1 MKTCIVV
8 DDVYAFIDGSMACQN
23 GSRSVLESI
32 RYINSQ
38 KDLDQVVYVQEYH
51 PKNHCSF
58 LDQGGIWPPHGIGGT
73 RESEIAQEFYLQI
86 QQEKFRPGEENIF
99 RKGENPLVE
108 EYSGYLAKNTNG
120 CLLKDRIGKET
131 VVCGIA
137 TEYCVKQTVLDLLDG
152 GFQVSVL
159 EKGLAYIDE
168 EGHKKTL
175 EELKQ
180 KGVIIL

>member
-1 MKTCIVV
+1 M
-8 DDVYAFIDGSMACQN
+8 
-23 GSRSVLESI
+23 
-32 RYINSQ
+32 
-38 KDLDQVVYVQEYH
+38 
-51 PKNHCSF
+51 
-58 LDQGGIWPPHGIGGT
+58 
-73 RESEIAQEFYLQI
+73 
-86 QQEKFRPGEENIF
+86 
-99 RKGENPLVE
+99 VE